1 MGLFFMCRERLCDE
15 ASYIEEHLICEAS
28 IYIRSVVYIER
39 LLIYKGAF
47 YISKEGLW
55 VKA

>member
-28 IYIRSVVYIER
+28 IYIVSEVYSEK
-39 LLIYKGAF
+39 LLIYKGAL